1 MHLGQRGIA
10 IIAPCSKL
18 VAYVVACNH
27 PPYPVLPIVL
37 TLAGFG
43 GGLEDGA
50 WNAWVGNMAR
60 ANELMGILHGAY
72 GLGATIS
79 PIISTAMVTKANLPW
94 YRYYLVL
101 VSTNKST
108 TFAIKS
114 LLNLC

>member
-50 WNAWVGNMAR
+50 WNAWVGNMEHMVW
-60 ANELMGILHGAY
+60 ELQ
-72 GLGATIS
+72 
-79 PIISTAMVTKANLPW
+79 
-94 YRYYLVL
+94 YLQ
-101 VSTNKST
+101 
-108 TFAIKS
+108 
-114 LLNLC
+114 